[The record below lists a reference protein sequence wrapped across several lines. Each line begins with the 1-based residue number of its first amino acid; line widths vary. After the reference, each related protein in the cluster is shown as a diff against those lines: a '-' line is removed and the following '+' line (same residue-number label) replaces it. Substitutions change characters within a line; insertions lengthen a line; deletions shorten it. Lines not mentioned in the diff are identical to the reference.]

1 MRLELDG
8 EEVGAGESSKD
19 NEGRAT
25 GTDSGY
31 EGGQGAYGRKRSK
44 YREKMRWLDN
54 TEGPKN
60 IFWWVVIIAK
70 RTYM

>member
-19 NEGRAT
+19 NEGTAT

-54 TEGPKN
+54 TD
-60 IFWWVVIIAK
+60 
-70 RTYM
+70 

>member
-31 EGGQGAYGRKRSK
+31 EGGQGAYRRKRSK

-54 TEGPKN
+54 TD
-60 IFWWVVIIAK
+60 
-70 RTYM
+70 